1 VALIRRVLSHPS
13 NLRLDPEVVLPIRTI
28 GHRHCITPFLRES
41 HWVYSSFIP
50 GGDEVDDFRAMARDI
65 VTYATHVILFWDG
78 KTQWLRDP
86 LEGDDGIKRPTKVI
100 RV

>member
-1 VALIRRVLSHPS
+1 
-13 NLRLDPEVVLPIRTI
+13 
-28 GHRHCITPFLRES
+28 
-41 HWVYSSFIP
+41 VYSSFIP